1 MLHKLLSQHILHKN
15 DPLGLKVIEPA
26 AKQKIFCVDVG
37 LQRVC
42 DAIRKDLNEAIINFA
57 KPCWKVFMI
66 MLSR

>member
-1 MLHKLLSQHILHKN
+1 MI
-15 DPLGLKVIEPA
+15 PLGLKVIEPA

-42 DAIRKDLNEAIINFA
+42 DAIRKDLNDAIINFA